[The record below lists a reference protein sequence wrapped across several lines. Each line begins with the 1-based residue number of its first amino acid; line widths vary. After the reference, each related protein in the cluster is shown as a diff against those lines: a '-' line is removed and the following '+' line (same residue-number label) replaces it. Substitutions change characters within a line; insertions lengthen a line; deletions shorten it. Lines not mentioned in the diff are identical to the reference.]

1 MRREILTNLNT
12 GGPLP
17 KSLCCCAS
25 QRTQRRTTTTRETKK
40 KNNNCSLFLSFS
52 LVNNRTTTREWS
64 RVEEWRV
71 PLLIFP
77 SNKTGTLASKILLR
91 FFNLG
96 FYKRGG
102 RDLGREK
109 KRRDSETTTTR
120 ARDGS
125 PTRDAASKSS
135 RGWRRARAKASERE
149 RELSLIH
156 I

>member
-12 GGPLP
+12 GGD
-17 KSLCCCAS
+17 LCQSRVVVARRKEHKDE
-25 QRTQRRTTTTRETKK
+25 QPQHERRRRRTTTA
-40 KNNNCSLFLSFS
+40 LFFSFS
-52 LVNNRTTTREWS
+52 LANRTTTREWS

-77 SNKTGTLASKILLR
+77 SKTGTLASKILLR

-109 KRRDSETTTTR
+109 KRRDSETTR

-125 PTRDAASKSS
+125 PTRRRVVAGMAKS
-135 RGWRRARAKASERE
+135 ARESE
-149 RELSLIH
+149 
-156 I
+156 